1 MTLYVECEDVS
12 FACPR
17 SPPTLKD
24 LRLLTGAGEVYCL
37 LGPNGAGKTTL
48 IGALLGD
55 LRPQAGRVSV
65 LGASPY
71 RAPLAL
77 KRRVGIIPQKIG
89 LFDTF
94 SVAEHLQSRAARS
107 GPPAPAPAAQGFGK
121 PSAAG

>member
-17 SPPTLKD
+17 SPPTLED

-48 IGALLGD
+48 IGALLGG

-94 SVAEHLQSRAARS
+94 SVAEHLQSQATRIGS
-107 GPPAPAPAAQGFGK
+107 PAPAPAAPGFGK
-121 PSAAG
+121 PDAAG